1 MIQGGEEYIW
11 SAYGISWGA
20 MVLYTWS
27 LVKRLKTAQQE
38 EQAQLSEK
46 EQT

>member
-20 MVLYTWS
+20 MLLYTWS
-27 LVKRLKTAQQE
+27 LVRRLKSAQQE
-38 EQAQLSEK
+38 EQAQAFEK
-46 EQT
+46 EQA

>member
-20 MVLYTWS
+20 MLLYTLS
-27 LVKRLKTAQQE
+27 LVSRLKAAQQE
-38 EQAQLSEK
+38 EQAQVSEK
-46 EQT
+46 EQA